1 MTNEQLASW
10 TGAFGDAYIER
21 NAATRRTLGLALKKW
36 SNILLQFR
44 DVKLN
49 SILEV
54 GSNIGLN
61 LRALKLLTEAELY
74 AVEPN
79 KKAVEV
85 LVADNVLP
93 ASHVLLADACNIPH
107 KNDSFDLVF
116 TSGVLIH
123 ISPENLSVAYRE
135 IHRVSSRFILSIEY
149 FSEHPAEIPYR
160 GHSNLL
166 FKRDFGLLWKETFP
180 ELAIRGS
187 GFFWRPETGLDN
199 LTWWLFE
206 KA

>member
-1 MTNEQLASW
+1 MANDQLANW
-10 TGAFGDAYIER
+10 TGTFGDAYVER
-21 NAATRRTLGLALKKW
+21 NAATRKTVGLALKMW
-36 SNILLQFR
+36 SNLLLHFH
-44 DVKLN
+44 DAKLN
-49 SILEV
+49 SVLEV

-61 LRALKLLTEAELY
+61 LRALKLLTDAELF

-79 KKAVEV
+79 EKAIEV

-93 ASHVLLADACNIPH
+93 ASHVASADACDIPH
-107 KNDSFDLVF
+107 KNNSFDLVF

-149 FSEHPAEIPYR
+149 FSEHPVEVPYR

-206 KA
+206 KV

>member
-1 MTNEQLASW
+1 
-10 TGAFGDAYIER
+10 
-21 NAATRRTLGLALKKW
+21 LALKMW
-36 SNILLQFR
+36 ANLLLQFH
-44 DVKLN
+44 DAKLD

-54 GSNIGLN
+54 GSNVGQN
-61 LRALKLLTEAELY
+61 LRALKLLTNAELF
-74 AVEPN
+74 AIEPN

-85 LVADNVLP
+85 LVADAVLP
-93 ASHVLLADACNIPH
+93 ASHVSQADACGIPH
-107 KNDSFDLVF
+107 KNNSFDLVF
-116 TSGVLIH
+116 TCGVLIH
-123 ISPENLSVAYRE
+123 ISPENLPAAYRE

-149 FSEHPAEIPYR
+149 FSEYPVEIPYR

-166 FKRDFGLLWKETFP
+166 FKRDFGLLWKEIFP

-206 KA
+206 KV

>member
-1 MTNEQLASW
+1 MANHQLANW
-10 TGAFGDAYIER
+10 TGTFGDAYIER
-21 NAATRRTLGLALKKW
+21 NAATQKSVGLALKKW
-36 SNILLQFR
+36 SNLLLQFHGAN
-44 DVKLN
+44 LN

-61 LRALKLLTEAELY
+61 LRALKLLTDAELF

-79 KKAVEV
+79 EKAVEI
-85 LVADNVLP
+85 LAADNVLP
-93 ASHVLLADACNIPH
+93 ASHVSLADACNIPH
-107 KNDSFDLVF
+107 KSNSFDLVF

-123 ISPENLSVAYRE
+123 ISPENLPVAYKE
-135 IHRVSSRFILSIEY
+135 IHRVSNRFILSIEY
-149 FSEHPAEIPYR
+149 FSEQPMEIPYR

-206 KA
+206 KI